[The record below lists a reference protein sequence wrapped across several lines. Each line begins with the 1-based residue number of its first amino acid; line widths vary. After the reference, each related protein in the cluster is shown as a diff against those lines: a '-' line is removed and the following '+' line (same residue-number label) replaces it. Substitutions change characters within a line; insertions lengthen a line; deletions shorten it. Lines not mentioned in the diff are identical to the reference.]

1 MMVITMMVVMTKV
14 VIVVVATMVMTV
26 MVKIVDNCFVK
37 YFMKFHKLE
46 IFSINKVNLN
56 IN

>member
-1 MMVITMMVVMTKV
+1 MLITMMVVMTKV

>member
-1 MMVITMMVVMTKV
+1 MVITMMVVMTKV
-14 VIVVVATMVMTV
+14 VIVVVMTV

-46 IFSINKVNLN
+46 IFSINKVYLN